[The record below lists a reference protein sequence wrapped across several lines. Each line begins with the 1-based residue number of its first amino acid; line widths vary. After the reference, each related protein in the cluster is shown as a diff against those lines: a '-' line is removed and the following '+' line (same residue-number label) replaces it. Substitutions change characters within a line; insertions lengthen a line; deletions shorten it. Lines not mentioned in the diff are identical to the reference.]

1 MMMMMRMMMK
11 RRRDLGRRS
20 VRERRDEADAEME
33 GELGGEIRREPIKEA
48 EGARVAPNGTAN
60 AEQERIR

>member
-1 MMMMMRMMMK
+1 MMMK
-11 RRRDLGRRS
+11 RRRRDLGRS
-20 VRERRDEADAEME
+20 VRERDEADAEME
-33 GELGGEIRREPIKEA
+33 GELRGEARREPIKEA